1 MFGWVFSCRGFV
13 ACWVVWWVWV
23 VGCLWWILRCCCVWV
38 LVDLV
43 FDVVCLIMLAMGVLL
58 NTVLR
63 FVVWLRCWFCYSL
76 VGVSC

>member
-13 ACWVVWWVWV
+13 ACWVVWFGVCVPGV
-23 VGCLWWILRCCCVWV
+23 VMCLWWILRCCCVWV

-63 FVVWLRCWFCYSL
+63 FCCL
-76 VGVSC
+76 VAVLVLL